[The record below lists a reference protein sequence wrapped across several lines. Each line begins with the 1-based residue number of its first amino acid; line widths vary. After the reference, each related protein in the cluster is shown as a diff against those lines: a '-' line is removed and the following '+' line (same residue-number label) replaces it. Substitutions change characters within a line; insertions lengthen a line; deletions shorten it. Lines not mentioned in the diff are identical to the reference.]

1 MLHGSVKTSG
11 MLLLALFPAR
21 IWNRDANEFPQSHV
35 RKVPVPRVSAHVINV
50 SFLQRQKK
58 LQKLVAEKANEAAA
72 EDL

>member
-1 MLHGSVKTSG
+1 
-11 MLLLALFPAR
+11 MLLLALLPTR
-21 IWNRDANEFPQSHV
+21 TWNLDANEFPQSHV
-35 RKVPVPRVSAHVINV
+35 RKVPVPRVSAYVINV